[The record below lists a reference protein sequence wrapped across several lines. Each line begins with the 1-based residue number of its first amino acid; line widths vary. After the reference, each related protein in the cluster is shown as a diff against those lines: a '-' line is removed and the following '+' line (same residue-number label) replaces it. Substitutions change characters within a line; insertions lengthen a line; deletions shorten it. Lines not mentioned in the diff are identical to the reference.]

1 VSDKDYVA
9 VYPMAKEAEYFLA
22 LKEFSKDVGAP
33 DVLVC
38 DLAKTQ
44 KKREVKELCTQIGT
58 TLKILDAETQ
68 WAIQAGFFVK
78 CHYEI
83 YNFYFLL

>member
-1 VSDKDYVA
+1 VTDKDYVA
-9 VYPMAKEAEYFLA
+9 VYPMAKEAEYFLV

-44 KKREVKELCTQIGT
+44 KKR
-58 TLKILDAETQ
+58 
-68 WAIQAGFFVK
+68 
-78 CHYEI
+78 
-83 YNFYFLL
+83 

>member
-1 VSDKDYVA
+1 MFATSRSKSLQGNTCCQLFVLDKDYFS

-38 DLAKTQ
+38 DLAK
-44 KKREVKELCTQIGT
+44 I
-58 TLKILDAETQ
+58 
-68 WAIQAGFFVK
+68 
-78 CHYEI
+78 
-83 YNFYFLL
+83 